1 MTEERDQQKKVSA
14 VIITLN
20 EMDCI
25 ARCIDSVVFADEIIV
40 VDSYSTDGTWEWL
53 EKHPDIR
60 AEQRPFKNYTDQK
73 NYALSLASNDWIYF
87 LDADEV
93 VPPSLQKEILETVSS
108 KHTHPAYWNYRTF
121 MFKDERLRF
130 SGWQTDKVHRLFRK
144 SQCSFTPDRIVHE
157 ILEYEGKTG
166 FLKEKLIHYS
176 YKDYEDYKGKMLSYG
191 RLRAKEAYAN
201 GKRWTLFSQYFRP
214 AWRFLYSYTVRLGI
228 LDGKKGIIICY
239 LNALGVYERYRKL
252 KELRSHS

>member
-1 MTEERDQQKKVSA
+1 MATEREQQQKISA

-25 ARCIDSVVFADEIIV
+25 ERCINSIGFVDEIIV
-40 VDSYSTDGTWEWL
+40 VDSFSTDGTWEWL
-53 EKHPDIR
+53 EAHPAIK
-60 AEQRPFKNYTDQK
+60 AVQHHFKNYTEQK
-73 NYALSLASNDWIYF
+73 NYALSLATNDWIYF
-87 LDADEV
+87 LDADEE
-93 VPPSLQKEILETVSS
+93 VPPALQEEILETIA
-108 KHTHPAYWNYRTF
+108 KDHTYPAYWNYRSF
-121 MFKDERLRF
+121 MFQEERLYF

-144 SQCSFTPDRIVHE
+144 SLCTFTPDRIVHE
-157 ILEYEGKTG
+157 ILEYEGETG

-191 RLRAKEAYAN
+191 RLRARESYEN

-214 AWRFLYSYTVRLGI
+214 AWRFLYSYLVRLGI

-239 LNALGVYERYRKL
+239 LNALGVHERYKTL
-252 KELRSHS
+252 KKLRS